1 MDWDCM
7 VNPELI
13 HMDSDCTNFFQQE
26 IEFGWFKAQAAVW
39 DTGQIFFTLIHPF
52 FSLLFASQGYEH
64 WLDLGVSCTVGHKG
78 DGSADDVSKRP
89 CLHVLICTKSLHINA
104 HFWVAKLISG
114 FFKNDWIGWFL
125 SLHGSHA
132 QAVSGNRLLS
142 ARQRTVKVCSGDILQ
157 PAQVKGVALSWGKKS
172 SAFRS

>member
-13 HMDSDCTNFFQQE
+13 HIDSDCTNFFQQE
-26 IEFGWFKAQAAVW
+26 IEFGWFKAEAAVW

-89 CLHVLICTKSLHINA
+89 CLHVLICTKICILMHTFELQN
-104 HFWVAKLISG
+104 
-114 FFKNDWIGWFL
+114 L
-125 SLHGSHA
+125 SLDSLKMTELAGFYPCTVPMPR
-132 QAVSGNRLLS
+132 QCQVTDFCLS
-142 ARQRTVKVCSGDILQ
+142 D
-157 PAQVKGVALSWGKKS
+157 KGWWKCVLETSYSRPK
-172 SAFRS
+172 